1 MFGDFLNLNS
11 MAKNKKEKYSHVE
24 EFSKKVG
31 IKESRRIKARRKKE
45 FSILYGLSM
54 FGMVGW
60 SVAIP
65 TILFALIGIW
75 LDKKWPSR
83 FSWTLTLIVIGVI
96 LGCLSAWYWVRKESR
111 GD

>member
-1 MFGDFLNLNS
+1 MV
-11 MAKNKKEKYSHVE
+11 KNKKEKYSHGE

-31 IKESRRIKARRKKE
+31 IKESRRIKARQKKG

-60 SVAIP
+60 SVTIP
-65 TILFALIGIW
+65 TIILTLIGIW
-75 LDKKWPSR
+75 LDREWPGR

-96 LGCLSAWYWVRKESR
+96 LGCLNAWYWVRKESR